1 MRGLVLLLLCLLGCA
16 PRLPPPT
23 SPWAPDSMSEPA
35 VARGTRA
42 RAAAKLAKCE
52 REDQLTAL
60 MGRAVL
66 GAHNA
71 PQVLLQ
77 SASAADTLGQWPRAA
92 ALWRELVRADPTARG
107 VVVWRRY
114 WLDALVHADA
124 WSDVCPAARELV
136 VLEGT
141 RGSTTSAA
149 RHWLESL
156 YDDALEVARPEATD
170 AVRCATEAVQA
181 SPSRLARRYA
191 ARLVALS
198 HCADGERERALVMLE
213 AVATSTAG
221 AGQRARADIARLR
234 AGGPCAPEPPSNA
247 PRGLPKAAIADT
259 INAHLSSFRG
269 CYEAALA
276 QDASAQ
282 GRVALHF
289 TIDTS
294 GAVEDVLIA
303 NTTISDPRTAMCAS
317 DVMSRLRFPKPE
329 GGGKVIVTYPF
340 VFCST

>member
-1 MRGLVLLLLCLLGCA
+1 
-16 PRLPPPT
+16 
-23 SPWAPDSMSEPA
+23 MSEPA

-42 RAAAKLAKCE
+42 RAAAKLTSCE

-60 MGRAVL
+60 MGRAVP

-77 SASAADTLGQWPRAA
+77 AASAADTLGQWPRAA
-92 ALWRELVRADPTARG
+92 ALWRELVRADPSAPG

-114 WLDALVHADA
+114 WLDALVDADA
-124 WSDVCPAARELV
+124 WSEVCPAARELV
-136 VLEGT
+136 VLDGT

-149 RHWLESL
+149 RHWLASL

-181 SPSRLARRYA
+181 SPSRLARRYV

-213 AVATSTAG
+213 GVATSSASEG
-221 AGQRARADIARLR
+221 ALARADIARLR
-234 AGGPCAPEPPSNA
+234 AGGPCAPQPPTSA
-247 PRGLPKAAIADT
+247 PVGLSKSSIAQTVKAE
-259 INAHLSSFRG
+259 LSAFKG

-276 QDASAQ
+276 QDASAN

-289 TIDTS
+289 TIDS
-294 GAVEDVLIA
+294 RGAVEDVLIA
-303 NTTISDPRTAMCAS
+303 STTMSNPRTLMCLS
-317 DVMSRLRFPKPE
+317 DVMSQLRFVMPE

-340 VFCST
+340 VFCAL